1 MPEGP
6 ARRRSN
12 SSSNMGGPGALASRT
27 RDGAELTDQRVS
39 PVLGTGSASS
49 RSSNKITPDCS
60 AANVSR
66 RLAVRSSSGHLPQ
79 HSTIIAWRPG
89 QRAASAALR
98 SNALGSG
105 ACPNTSAPGSPPSS
119 TRPGACSP
127 PPRRPASSERSHRIG
142 DPRFDARSASIAAN
156 PAALGPS
163 SASAGNNSCTRPR
176 ANPPCNVPS
185 SPLCPV
191 AIRPLTGSRSLLAI
205 KASFR
210 LIMAS

>member
-12 SSSNMGGPGALASRT
+12 SSSNIGGPAALASKA
-27 RDGAELTDQRVS
+27 RDGAAPTDQRVS
-39 PVLGTGSASS
+39 AALGTGPASS
-49 RSSNKITPDCS
+49 RSSNKVTPDCS
-60 AANVSR
+60 AASASR
-66 RLAVRSSSGHLPQ
+66 RLAVRSSSGHWPQ
-79 HSTIIAWRPG
+79 HSTISACRPG
-89 QRAASAALR
+89 PRAASAALL
-98 SNALGSG
+98 SNALASG
-105 ACPNTSAPGSPPSS
+105 ACPSTSAFGSPPSS
-119 TRPGACSP
+119 TRPGACNP

-163 SASAGNNSCTRPR
+163 AASAANSSCTLPR
-176 ANPPCNVPS
+176 ASPPCSAAS
-185 SPLCPV
+185 SPSCPV
-191 AIRPLTGSRSLLAI
+191 ATRPPAGSRSPLAV